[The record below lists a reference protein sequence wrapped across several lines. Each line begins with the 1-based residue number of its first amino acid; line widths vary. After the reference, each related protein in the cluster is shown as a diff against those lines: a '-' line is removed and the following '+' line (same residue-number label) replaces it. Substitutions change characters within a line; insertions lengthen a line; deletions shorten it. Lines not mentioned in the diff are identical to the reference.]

1 MVTKNAKITV
11 ELGDA
16 RLYKAVKILAVER
29 GMTLREVV
37 VEALK
42 EWVEKQE
49 DLEDIKA
56 IEEAR
61 GEPTRPIEEL
71 IRELGDSDL
80 LGNNQ
85 QVG

>member
-1 MVTKNAKITV
+1 MVTKNSKITV

-16 RLYKAVKILAVER
+16 RLYKAVKILAVEQ
-29 GMTLREVV
+29 GITLREVV

-42 EWVEKQE
+42 DWVEKQE
-49 DLEDIKA
+49 DLEDIQA
-56 IEEAR
+56 MEEAQ
-61 GEPTRPIEEL
+61 GEPTIPLEEL
-71 IRELGDSDL
+71 IREMGDSDL

>member
-1 MVTKNAKITV
+1 MGTKANKITV
-11 ELGDA
+11 DLGSPG
-16 RLYKAVKILAVER
+16 LYKAVKILAIEH

-37 VEALK
+37 VEALR

-49 DLEDIKA
+49 DLEDLTA
-56 IEEAR
+56 IEEVR

-80 LGNNQ
+80 LGSNQ
-85 QVG
+85 